1 MARLARW
8 KRDRPDWRHLGMH
21 VMARHESWRNLE
33 IVRTMPTL
41 GRTPG
46 HEVIAEG
53 IETEDQLAMLRQ
65 LGVREGQGLLPS
77 RPMCADQVEGLAHHH
92 RLHGGPGRRGPA
104 RPTAPR
110 SGMRSVA

>member
-8 KRDRPDWRHLGMH
+8 KRDRPDWRHLGMPA
-21 VMARHESWRNLE
+21 MAMHGSWRNPE
-33 IVRTMPTL
+33 IVRAMPTL

-53 IETEDQLAMLRQ
+53 IETEDQLAMLRE
-65 LGVREGQGLLPS
+65 LGVREGQGFLLS

-92 RLHGGPGRRGPA
+92 RRHAGPGWRGPA
-104 RPTAPR
+104 RLNAPR
-110 SGMRSVA
+110 SGMRRVA